1 MEIIRKYFL
10 AFYLNSGFVSEIV
23 IYVLLLHVRI
33 LKCIIKEIVGQH
45 FFLMRINPDILRKRT
60 PRVTYFLW
68 DNLCGTL
75 HVSVN
80 HLSIC
85 GQTGSSWMVFRL
97 YEFFHVSLEYLSK
110 SSCSHTG
117 SSWMVSHQCE
127 FLNVSL
133 NGLSMSSRSHNG
145 NSWVVFYW
153 YGFLHE
159 SSYHLM
165 LICSHI
171 GSSWMVY
178 HQYRA
183 CVGDD
188 CNLCSSCFCLP
199 HGSLLFLPSGDFS
212 FLPINL
218 NLLFHFF
225 ILHFNQFYFS
235 KHYEKSR
242 HLRN

>member
-33 LKCIIKEIVGQH
+33 LKCIIKEVVGQH

-127 FLNVSL
+127 FF
-133 NGLSMSSRSHNG
+133 H
-145 NSWVVFYW
+145 
-153 YGFLHE
+153 GF
-159 SSYHLM
+159 SKHLM
-165 LICSHI
+165 WRISCHTL
-171 GSSWMVY
+171 SSWMVSY
-178 HQYRA
+178 
-183 CVGDD
+183 
-188 CNLCSSCFCLP
+188 
-199 HGSLLFLPSGDFS
+199 
-212 FLPINL
+212 
-218 NLLFHFF
+218 
-225 ILHFNQFYFS
+225 
-235 KHYEKSR
+235 
-242 HLRN
+242 